1 MAAEKL
7 TQAAESLGHAMK
19 VETQGSI
26 GAENVLSDND
36 VRDADGIIIAADKDV
51 DPARFVGKRLL
62 VVGVA
67 EGIRHPEELI
77 ERVRSAP
84 VYGADGERR
93 EDGGGDGGGSGGR
106 DGGRDGSGNRGR
118 DGGRDAHSGGAGGSG
133 SGSGAG
139 GAAAAGSGGAGT
151 GRGDS
156 GRGGFG
162 RGGFGRGGSGRAG
175 SAGAAGRGKERSL
188 TYKALMNGVSYM
200 IPFVV
205 VGGLL
210 LALSLAVGG
219 HPTEKGLV
227 IPEGTF
233 WAHVNDI
240 GTIGFKLMVPV
251 LSGYI
256 AYAIGDRPALV
267 PGMIGGWI
275 ANTGEL
281 YGSEAG
287 AGFIGA
293 IVTGFL
299 AGYLVMWIK
308 KVRVPRFV
316 RPIMPIIVIPIVAT
330 AVLGLFFI
338 YVLGKPISWVFT
350 HLTDW
355 LSGMTGTSAIVLGA
369 VLGLMIAFDMG
380 GPVNKTAF
388 LFGTGLIATGN
399 QTVMGMCAAAIPV
412 MPLGQGLATLIRRRL
427 YSEQERETGMASL
440 FMGLFGISEG
450 AIPFAAARPA
460 QVIPANMLG
469 GAVAGAVAGMAGVT
483 DAVPHGGPIVAV
495 LGAVGGVP
503 MFFVAVAIGS
513 VVTALATVALVN
525 VSDRKKERAA
535 ADHGTSQMDG
545 QAGGQTDGQAAGQ
558 GAGQAAG
565 EVPAEGGDP
574 AGGGVPAVAPE
585 PVLAGVGAAG
595 AAQPTQPAQ
604 SSQPAQPTQ
613 STGAAEAA
621 GAIGATTI
629 PDTDTG
635 TSTDTAPN
643 ADADADGAA
652 PAPAPADKVLS
663 GYLTHQTVKVRLD
676 ADGKEAAIREMAEL
690 AARTGKVADV
700 DELVR
705 VALAREAQGTTGL
718 GEEIAIPHAKTDAVT
733 APVVGFARSEEG
745 IDWDSMDGTR
755 AKLVFMI
762 SVPEAAA
769 GDEHLR
775 ILALLSR
782 KLMDA
787 DFRARLQGAPD
798 EAAILRVLS
807 EVG

>member
-1 MAAEKL
+1 MTACPTGIAHTYMAAEKL
-7 TQAAESLGHAMK
+7 SQAAESLGHVMK

-36 VRDADGIIIAADKDV
+36 VREADGIIVAADKDV

-84 VYGADGERR
+84 VYGGSGAAS
-93 EDGGGDGGGSGGR
+93 GGGTGSGARPGGSGGT
-106 DGGRDGSGNRGR
+106 GG
-118 DGGRDAHSGGAGGSG
+118 
-133 SGSGAG
+133 
-139 GAAAAGSGGAGT
+139 
-151 GRGDS
+151 
-156 GRGGFG
+156 
-162 RGGFGRGGSGRAG
+162 
-175 SAGAAGRGKERSL
+175 GKERSL
-188 TYKALMNGVSYM
+188 AYKALMNGVSYM

-210 LALSLAVGG
+210 LALPLAVGG
-219 HPTEKGLV
+219 EPTPKGLV

-240 GTIGFKLMVPV
+240 GTIGFQLMVPI

-281 YGSEAG
+281 YDSKAG

-316 RPIMPIIVIPIVAT
+316 RPIMPIIVIPVVAT
-330 AVLGLFFI
+330 AALGLFFI

-350 HLTDW
+350 QLTDW
-355 LSGMTGTSAIVLGA
+355 LSGMTGTSAIALGA

-525 VSDRKKERAA
+525 VSDRGKGGAAGARAA
-535 ADHGTSQMDG
+535 AARG
-545 QAGGQTDGQAAGQ
+545 
-558 GAGQAAG
+558 
-565 EVPAEGGDP
+565 
-574 AGGGVPAVAPE
+574 
-585 PVLAGVGAAG
+585 PVLAGVGAAAAPVPPAAAATAAMAG
-595 AAQPTQPAQ
+595 AGAMAAGPGAPVPAQ
-604 SSQPAQPTQ
+604 GGRRPDDASADDASPEDA
-613 STGAAEAA
+613 SADEAA
-621 GAIGATTI
+621 AG
-629 PDTDTG
+629 PV
-635 TSTDTAPN
+635 
-643 ADADADGAA
+643 
-652 PAPAPADKVLS
+652 VLS
-663 GYLTHQTVKVRLD
+663 GYLTRETVKVRL
-676 ADGKEAAIREMAEL
+676 AAAEKEAAIREMAEL
-690 AARTGKVADV
+690 AARSGKVADV

-733 APVVGFARSEEG
+733 APVVGFARSAAG
-745 IDWDSMDGTR
+745 VDWDSLDGTR

-762 SVPEAAA
+762 SVPAAAA

-782 KLMDA
+782 KLMDP

-798 EAAILRVLS
+798 EPAVLCVLG

>member
-1 MAAEKL
+1 MTACPTGIAHTYMAAEKL
-7 TQAAESLGHAMK
+7 AQAAESLGHAMK

-67 EGIRHPEELI
+67 EGIRRPEELI

-84 VYGADGERR
+84 VYGADG
-93 EDGGGDGGGSGGR
+93 DGTGAGTGDGARTGA
-106 DGGRDGSGNRGR
+106 DGGRG
-118 DGGRDAHSGGAGGSG
+118 HSGGAA
-133 SGSGAG
+133 GSGAG
-139 GAAAAGSGGAGT
+139 GTAAGAGPDGAGSGGP
-151 GRGDS
+151 
-156 GRGGFG
+156 
-162 RGGFGRGGSGRAG
+162 AG
-175 SAGAAGRGKERSL
+175 SAGGAGRGRERSL
-188 TYKALMNGVSYM
+188 AYKALMNGVSYM

-219 HPTEKGLV
+219 HPTAKGLV

-240 GTIGFKLMVPV
+240 GTIGFQLMVPI

-355 LSGMTGTSAIVLGA
+355 LGGMTGTSAIVLGA

-513 VVTALATVALVN
+513 VVTALATVALVD
-525 VSDRKKERAA
+525 VSDRRNRRKGRTAGRGTEQVAGQETA
-535 ADHGTSQMDG
+535 ADL
-545 QAGGQTDGQAAGQ
+545 
-558 GAGQAAG
+558 
-565 EVPAEGGDP
+565 
-574 AGGGVPAVAPE
+574 AVAPE
-585 PVLAGVGAAG
+585 PVLAGVGA
-595 AAQPTQPAQ
+595 T
-604 SSQPAQPTQ
+604 
-613 STGAAEAA
+613 
-621 GAIGATTI
+621 
-629 PDTDTG
+629 
-635 TSTDTAPN
+635 
-643 ADADADGAA
+643 AA
-652 PAPAPADKVLS
+652 PAATGPTPAPASAAATTTSATEATGATGATRATGATEATGPTEATGATATTEAASTADTPAATGEAEAPTTPAPDAEVLS
-663 GYLTHQTVKVRLD
+663 GYLTRHTVKVRLA

-690 AARTGKVADV
+690 AARTGKVRDV

-718 GEEIAIPHAKTDAVT
+718 GEEIAIPHAKTDAVS

-745 IDWDSMDGTR
+745 IDWDSLDGTR

-787 DFRARLQGAPD
+787 DFRARLQAAPD